1 MSGEHYGEEPP
12 CRPIRA
18 GIGAVGQPAERAA
31 EDRRGRVLTEEV
43 AHPDGSE
50 RRHPLTLEGVQAA
63 IRASWS
69 LESCDPTDAAVW
81 TPENPS
87 RGQCAVTA
95 LVVHDLLGGQLLE
108 AEVRNHDGSPQGFHY
123 WNRLA
128 DVDVDLTRS
137 QFREGEVIEE
147 PQLIDR
153 LPSAPWLAHEQY
165 LAFRERVQ
173 AALHAGSTA
182 D

>member
-1 MSGEHYGEEPP
+1 M
-12 CRPIRA
+12 
-18 GIGAVGQPAERAA
+18 
-31 EDRRGRVLTEEV
+31 LTEEV
-43 AHPDGSE
+43 AHSNGSD
-50 RRHPLTLEGVQAA
+50 RRHPLTLEEVEVA

-69 LESCDPTDAAVW
+69 LESCDPTDAAEW
-81 TPENPS
+81 TPDNPS

-108 AEVRNHDGSPQGFHY
+108 AAVRNHDGAPQGFHY

-128 DVDVDLTRS
+128 GLDVDLTRS
-137 QFREGEVIEE
+137 QFRDGEVIGE
-147 PQLIDR
+147 PQLIER

-165 LAFRERVQ
+165 LDFRERVHD
-173 AALHAGSTA
+173 ALHVPSIA